1 MPSRRILRRAIHSVL
16 VVTSLTSVLSPG
28 AAEAEL
34 DWEHI
39 SEEEQR
45 IWRED
50 DGDFDLSEEESEE
63 DANPQE
69 TFQTHLTSEVVI
81 YKVNNKANYGKKQI
95 ENKKQT
101 LTSF

>member
-1 MPSRRILRRAIHSVL
+1 MEDVNWFLPDLR
-16 VVTSLTSVLSPG
+16 LTSGVV
-28 AAEAEL
+28 

-45 IWRED
+45 IWREE

-63 DANPQE
+63 EVNQDVE
-69 TFQTHLTSEVVI
+69 TFETHLTREVVI
-81 YKVNNKANYGKKQI
+81 YKINKTNHDKNQI

-101 LTSF
+101 LTSFWMESSF

>member
-1 MPSRRILRRAIHSVL
+1 MV
-16 VVTSLTSVLSPG
+16 
-28 AAEAEL
+28 

-45 IWRED
+45 IWREE

-63 DANPQE
+63 EVNQDVE
-69 TFQTHLTSEVVI
+69 TFETHLTREVVI
-81 YKVNNKANYGKKQI
+81 YKINKTNHDKNQI

-101 LTSF
+101 LTSFWMEITF

>member
-1 MPSRRILRRAIHSVL
+1 MEDVNWFLPDLL
-16 VVTSLTSVLSPG
+16 LTSGVV
-28 AAEAEL
+28 

-45 IWRED
+45 IWREE

-63 DANPQE
+63 EVNQDVE
-69 TFQTHLTSEVVI
+69 TYETHLTREVVI
-81 YKVNNKANYGKKQI
+81 YKINKTNHDKNQM

-101 LTSF
+101 LTSFWMESSF

>member
-1 MPSRRILRRAIHSVL
+1 MEDVYCFL
-16 VVTSLTSVLSPG
+16 VDPRLTSGVV
-28 AAEAEL
+28 

-45 IWRED
+45 IWREE

-63 DANPQE
+63 EVNQDVE
-69 TFQTHLTSEVVI
+69 TFETHLTREVVI
-81 YKVNNKANYGKKQI
+81 YKINKTNHDKNQM

-101 LTSF
+101 LTSFWMESSF